1 MGQGEK
7 EGEREALALHCCYS
21 QGLPATCH
29 AIQGLEKLGTKQRN
43 SAKKATQKTIETR
56 FPGERLHTLDSLQDG
71 GSVLRFISNQK
82 RRAVVC
88 RDMHPHLLAESTQ
101 FIPSKENEE
110 VGTLEVSGYVRGRPL
125 SVNGL
130 LHIPG
135 LGDFQMTQITAPPDP
150 HPVKARLHRP
160 PAVMDT
166 GEEREGM
173 AEEIKV
179 VAVAD
184 PAKQESLDREVEL
197 DPMEGEQTWPT
208 EEELA
213 GAVSRLQTPPTG
225 QPLRPSEAR
234 RVPRGTSDYQAAWIV
249 ADSEDEDEEEGSE
262 GEEVP
267 VDDESEMDTESVTYG
282 DTEKYDAQF
291 DMEAEEQQ
299 FELLRA
305 ERENA
310 MFPDEVDTP
319 QDTPARIRF
328 QKYRGVKSF
337 RTSPWHPRENLP
349 RDYAKIFQF
358 ENFSRTKKR
367 VLSQEDNEAALP
379 GWYVTVQ
386 VKDVLKP
393 QAEALDPL
401 SKPLVVF
408 GLLEHENKMSVVH
421 FVLRRCDGSSAPVK
435 SKERLVFHCGLRRF
449 SASPVFSQHTTGDK
463 QKYERFFPREGVCVA
478 TVFAPIGYPP
488 QPVLVFKPVLDTHQ
502 LLAVGTLYKVDPDR
516 VVCKRIVLSGHPFKI
531 HKRSAV
537 IRYMFFNRGMSSTI
551 Q

>member
-1 MGQGEK
+1 MADRQAVHKSGPLKQQNKAHKNGKHRTKGQIAALFKGRVSFKTHTRNSRKEARKADRKNKMKQLRANKRHETFMAKRNVGVEGTPPHLVVVLCMSESVDQEAVHSLLCGASRTEEEDPAIPFSSLTTLCHPILKHRFTLLFPKTSDLYALLDVVKIADTLLLVYGAGEK

-29 AIQGLEKLGTKQRN
+29 VIQGLEKLGTKERN

-56 FPGERLHTLDSLQDG
+56 FHGERLHILDSLQDG

-160 PAVMDT
+160 PAAVMDT

-173 AEEIKV
+173 TEEIKV

-197 DPMEGEQTWPT
+197 DPMEGDQTWPT

-213 GAVSRLQTPPTG
+213 EASRLQ

-249 ADSEDEDEEEGSE
+249 ADSEDE
-262 GEEVP
+262 
-267 VDDESEMDTESVTYG
+267 VT
-282 DTEKYDAQF
+282 THS
-291 DMEAEEQQ
+291 
-299 FELLRA
+299 LL
-305 ERENA
+305 
-310 MFPDEVDTP
+310 
-319 QDTPARIRF
+319 
-328 QKYRGVKSF
+328 G
-337 RTSPWHPRENLP
+337 
-349 RDYAKIFQF
+349 
-358 ENFSRTKKR
+358 
-367 VLSQEDNEAALP
+367 
-379 GWYVTVQ
+379 
-386 VKDVLKP
+386 
-393 QAEALDPL
+393 
-401 SKPLVVF
+401 
-408 GLLEHENKMSVVH
+408 
-421 FVLRRCDGSSAPVK
+421 FV
-435 SKERLVFHCGLRRF
+435 
-449 SASPVFSQHTTGDK
+449 
-463 QKYERFFPREGVCVA
+463 
-478 TVFAPIGYPP
+478 
-488 QPVLVFKPVLDTHQ
+488 
-502 LLAVGTLYKVDPDR
+502 
-516 VVCKRIVLSGHPFKI
+516 
-531 HKRSAV
+531 
-537 IRYMFFNRGMSSTI
+537 
-551 Q
+551 